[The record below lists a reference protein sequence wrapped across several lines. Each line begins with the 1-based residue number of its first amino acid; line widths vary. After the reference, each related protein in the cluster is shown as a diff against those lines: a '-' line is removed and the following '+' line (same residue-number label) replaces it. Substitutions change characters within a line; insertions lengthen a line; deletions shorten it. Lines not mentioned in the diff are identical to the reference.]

1 MRGPRRALWVAGAPV
16 RVLLIGVIL
25 LYRATLSGWV
35 GGQCRF
41 APSCS
46 QYALEAIR
54 IHGALRG
61 SVLAS
66 WRILRCGPFTDGGFD
81 PVPRP
86 RPGSPMYEDVI
97 HDAQTLEAKS

>member
-1 MRGPRRALWVAGAPV
+1 MNGLRRALWVAGAPV
-16 RVLLIGVIL
+16 RAFLIGVIL

-54 IHGALRG
+54 LHGALRG
-61 SVLAS
+61 SALAT

-86 RPGSPMYEDVI
+86 RPGAPMYEAVI
-97 HDAQTLEAKS
+97 HAPGGLEVKP